1 VTEPRDCGFCED
13 GNQGHVR
20 AFFRHRVVGRGQHGA
35 IGNFIVGNA
44 RSGKVDLY
52 AGVQG
57 LIFWGIMQVREFEE
71 VAEHGVV
78 VVGSGAPVPAASH
91 SETASQDRSYPR
103 SKRPIGFN
111 SLGLNS
117 GLAG

>member
-1 VTEPRDCGFCED
+1 M
-13 GNQGHVR
+13 
-20 AFFRHRVVGRGQHGA
+20 
-35 IGNFIVGNA
+35 
-44 RSGKVDLY
+44 VDLY

-78 VVGSGAPVPAASH
+78 VVGSTGPVPAAGH
-91 SETASQDRSYPR
+91 SETAIQDRSYPP

-117 GLAG
+117 GLADELAQFDTK